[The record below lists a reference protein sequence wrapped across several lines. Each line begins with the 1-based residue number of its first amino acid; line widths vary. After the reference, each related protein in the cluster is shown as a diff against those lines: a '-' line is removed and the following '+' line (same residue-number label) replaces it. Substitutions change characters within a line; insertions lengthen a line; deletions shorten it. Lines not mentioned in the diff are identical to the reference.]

1 MPGSSAYQYRRPVT
15 GSGDNVN
22 EPALASSAED
32 VAAIEPVIRRVVA
45 ARVANPSDIDDL
57 VQDCLERLLGVHGRL
72 APETVLPYGIVT
84 ARNVVSSHARTAARR
99 ATAAPLIADLREPDR
114 PEDTVLASE
123 AHAAMETALS
133 RLSAEERADILAYYD
148 AVPPTDRGAV
158 EASGALRVRMARI
171 RAKLR
176 LEYLLAF
183 RHAELPSEQCRR
195 VLLAVSAGET
205 RRQRQLQA
213 GQHLLNCPACATLSE
228 PLSKRSA
235 ALTAF
240 TVPAALLARL
250 AAKAKAHPAQAATSA
265 AAGTA
270 AVATAVI
277 VGSGMLS
284 ASPAPVR
291 AHPPATPVS
300 TLRPSPSPPST
311 IARLSIGGQVV
322 TAGRQVRTMVGSHA
336 DAAGVTVQSVVTHN
350 GFWIGSPALRMWVQL
365 EGPLRPLH
373 IAAGDQLRFTG
384 TVAANGSAYPARAG
398 VTGPTAALL
407 ERQGAHIDVETTDIQ
422 VEPRK

>member
-1 MPGSSAYQYRRPVT
+1 M
-15 GSGDNVN
+15 GDAAN
-22 EPALASSAED
+22 ASSAED
-32 VAAIEPVIRRVVA
+32 VVAIEPVIRRVVA

-57 VQDCLERLLGVHGRL
+57 VQDCLERLLGAHDRL

-84 ARNVVSSHARTAARR
+84 ARNVVTSHMRTTARR

-114 PEDTVLASE
+114 PEDGLLAGE
-123 AHAAMETALS
+123 AHTAMETALNQ
-133 RLSAEERADILAYYD
+133 LSAEERADILAYYD
-148 AVPPTDRGAV
+148 AVPAANREAV

-195 VLLAVSAGET
+195 VLLAVSAGDT

-213 GQHLLNCPACATLSE
+213 GQHLLHCPVCATLSE

-240 TVPAALLARL
+240 TFPAALLARL
-250 AAKAKAHPAQAATSA
+250 AVKARAHPVQAGASA

-270 AVATAVI
+270 AVATAVV

-284 ASPAPVR
+284 ASPAPAR
-291 AHPPATPVS
+291 HHPPASPVS
-300 TLRPSPSPPST
+300 TLQPSPSPS

-322 TAGRQVRTMVGSHA
+322 PAGRQVHAMVGSRA
-336 DAAGVTVQSVVTHN
+336 DAAGVTVQSTVTHN

-373 IAAGDQLRFTG
+373 IVAGDHLRFTG
-384 TVAANGSAYPARAG
+384 IVAANGSTYPAGAG
-398 VTGPTAALL
+398 VTGPDATLL
-407 ERQGAHIDVETTDIQ
+407 KRQGAHIDVDTTNVQ
-422 VEPRK
+422 VEPNK

>member
-1 MPGSSAYQYRRPVT
+1 MKDSAF
-15 GSGDNVN
+15 
-22 EPALASSAED
+22 ASSAED
-32 VAAIEPVIRRVVA
+32 VVAIEPVIRRVVA
-45 ARVANPSDIDDL
+45 ARVPNPSDIDDL
-57 VQDCLERLLGVHGRL
+57 VQDCLERLLGAHDRL

-84 ARNVVSSHARTAARR
+84 ARNMVTSHMRTAARR

-114 PEDTVLASE
+114 PEDGLLAGE
-123 AHAAMETALS
+123 AHTAMEAALNQ
-133 RLSAEERADILAYYD
+133 LSAQERADILAYYD
-148 AVPPTDRGAV
+148 AVPATHGEAV

-183 RHAELPSEQCRR
+183 RHVELPSEQCRR
-195 VLLAVSAGET
+195 VLLAVSAGDT

-213 GQHLLNCPACATLSE
+213 GQHLLHCPVCATLSE

-240 TVPAALLARL
+240 TVPFALLARL
-250 AAKAKAHPAQAATSA
+250 AAKARAHPAQAGASA

-311 IARLSIGGQVV
+311 IARLSIGGHTV
-322 TAGRQVRTMVGSHA
+322 TAGRQVRAMVGRHA
-336 DAAGVTVQSVVTHN
+336 DATGVTVQSTVTHN
-350 GFWIGSPALRMWVQL
+350 GFWIGTPALRMWVQL

-373 IAAGDQLRFTG
+373 IVAGDHLRFTG
-384 TVAANGSAYPARAG
+384 TVAANGSTYPAGAG
-398 VTGPTAALL
+398 VTGPDATLL
-407 ERQGAHIDVETTDIQ
+407 KRQGAHIDVDTTNVQ
-422 VEPRK
+422 VEPHK

>member
-1 MPGSSAYQYRRPVT
+1 VADSA
-15 GSGDNVN
+15 S
-22 EPALASSAED
+22 ASSTED
-32 VAAIEPVIRRVVA
+32 VVAIEPVIRRVVA

-57 VQDCLERLLGVHGRL
+57 VQDCLERLLGAHDRL

-84 ARNVVSSHARTAARR
+84 ARNMVSSHMRTAARR

-114 PEDTVLASE
+114 PEDGLLAGE
-123 AHAAMETALS
+123 AHTAMDTALNQ
-133 RLSAEERADILAYYD
+133 LSAQERADILAYYD
-148 AVPPTDRGAV
+148 AVPATHGEAV

-183 RHAELPSEQCRR
+183 RHAELPSEQCHR
-195 VLLAVSAGET
+195 VLLAVSAGDT

-213 GQHLLNCPACATLSE
+213 GQHLLHCPACATLSE

-240 TVPAALLARL
+240 TVPVALLAQL
-250 AAKAKAHPAQAATSA
+250 AAKARAHPAQAGASA

-284 ASPAPVR
+284 ASPAPAR
-291 AHPPATPVS
+291 HHPPATPVS
-300 TLRPSPSPPST
+300 TLRPSPSPSPQAT
-311 IARLSIGGQVV
+311 IVRLSIGGQVV
-322 TAGRQVRTMVGSHA
+322 TATRPVRAMVGRHA
-336 DAAGVTVQSVVTHN
+336 DAAGVTVQSTVTHN

-373 IAAGDQLRFTG
+373 IVAGDHLRFTG
-384 TVAANGSAYPARAG
+384 TVAANGSTYPAQAG
-398 VTGPTAALL
+398 LRGPDAALL
-407 ERQGAHIDVETTDIQ
+407 KRQGAHLDVETTDIQ
-422 VEPRK
+422 VEPHN

>member
-1 MPGSSAYQYRRPVT
+1 VEEAAP
-15 GSGDNVN
+15 
-22 EPALASSAED
+22 ASSAED

-57 VQDCLERLLGVHGRL
+57 VQDSLERLLGAHNRL

-99 ATAAPLIADLREPDR
+99 ATVAPLIADLREPDQ

-123 AHAAMETALS
+123 AHTAMQAAVN

-148 AVPPTDRGAV
+148 TVPSPAHEAV

-183 RHAELPSEQCRR
+183 RHVELPSEQCRR
-195 VLLAVSAGET
+195 VLLAVSAGDT

-213 GQHLLNCPACATLSE
+213 GQHLLYCPVCAELSE

-240 TVPAALLARL
+240 TVPVALLARL
-250 AAKAKAHPAQAATSA
+250 LAKARAHPGPAGASA
-265 AAGTA
+265 AAGAA
-270 AVATAVI
+270 AVAAAVI
-277 VGSGMLS
+277 VGTGALS
-284 ASPAPVR
+284 ASPAPA
-291 AHPPATPVS
+291 AHQAPATPAS
-300 TLRPSPSPPST
+300 TAASAPPAPAT
-311 IARLSIGGQVV
+311 IARLMIGGQVV
-322 TAGRQVRTMVGSHA
+322 TAGRQVRTMIGNHA
-336 DAAGVTVQSVVTHN
+336 DAAGVTVQSTVTRN
-350 GFWIGSPALRMWVQL
+350 GFWIGSPALRMWVEL
-365 EGPLRPLH
+365 EGPLKPLH
-373 IAAGDQLRFTG
+373 IVAGDHLRFTG
-384 TVAANGSAYPARAG
+384 TVAANGTSFPAQAG
-398 VTGPTAALL
+398 VSGPDATLL
-407 ERQGAHIDVETTDIQ
+407 NREGAHIDVETTDIQ
-422 VEPRK
+422 VEPQK

>member
-1 MPGSSAYQYRRPVT
+1 V
-15 GSGDNVN
+15 D
-22 EPALASSAED
+22 EPALVSSAED

-57 VQDCLERLLGVHGRL
+57 VQDSLERLLGAHGRL

-84 ARNVVSSHARTAARR
+84 ARNVVSSHMRTAARR
-99 ATAAPLIADLREPDR
+99 ATLVPLIADLSEPDR

-133 RLSAEERADILAYYD
+133 QLSADERAGILSYYD
-148 AVPPTDRGAV
+148 AVPRPDHEIR
-158 EASGALRVRMARI
+158 EASGALRVRMARV

-183 RHAELPSEQCRR
+183 RHVDLPSEQCRR
-195 VLLAVSAGET
+195 VLLAVSAGDT

-213 GQHLLNCPACATLSE
+213 GQHLLSCPACAMLSE

-250 AAKAKAHPAQAATSA
+250 FTKAKANPGTAAASA

-277 VGSGMLS
+277 VGSGVLS
-284 ASPAPVR
+284 GGPAPAVHNSPPAAPVR
-291 AHPPATPVS
+291 TTSSAPAPA
-300 TLRPSPSPPST
+300 R
-311 IARLSIGGQVV
+311 IAQLSIGGRAV
-322 TAGRQVRTMVGSHA
+322 TARHPAGAGIGGRAEAT
-336 DAAGVTVQSVVTHN
+336 GVLVQSVVTRN
-350 GFWIGSPALRMWVQL
+350 GFWIGSRSLRVWVEL
-365 EGPLRPLH
+365 AGPLKPLH
-373 IAAGDQLRFTG
+373 IVAGDHLRFTG
-384 TVAANGSAYPARAG
+384 TVAGNGSSYPGRVG
-398 VTGPTAALL
+398 VHGPDATLL
-407 ERQGAHIDVETTDIQ
+407 GQQGAHIEVKTTDIQ
-422 VEPRK
+422 VQPRT

>member
-1 MPGSSAYQYRRPVT
+1 VEEAAFV
-15 GSGDNVN
+15 
-22 EPALASSAED
+22 SSAED
-32 VAAIEPVIRRVVA
+32 VLAIEPVIRRVVA

-57 VQDCLERLLGVHGRL
+57 VQDCLERLLGAHDRL

-84 ARNVVSSHARTAARR
+84 ARNVVTSHMRTAARR

-114 PEDTVLASE
+114 PEDRVLAGE
-123 AHAAMETALS
+123 AHTAMETALNQ
-133 RLSAEERADILAYYD
+133 LSAEERADILAYYD
-148 AVPPTDRGAV
+148 AVPATDRGAV

-195 VLLAVSAGET
+195 VLLAVSAGDT

-213 GQHLLNCPACATLSE
+213 GQHLLHCPVCATLSE

-250 AAKAKAHPAQAATSA
+250 AAKAKAHPAQAGASA

-277 VGSGMLS
+277 VGSGMFS
-284 ASPAPVR
+284 ARPAPVI
-291 AHPPATPVS
+291 HH
-300 TLRPSPSPPST
+300 RPSSPAST
-311 IARLSIGGQVV
+311 AAPAPAIAGLTAAGQPV
-322 TAGRQVRTMVGSHA
+322 TAGHSIRAAIGSHA
-336 DAAGVTVQSVVTHN
+336 DATDAVVQSAVTRN
-350 GFWIGSPALRMWVQL
+350 GFWIGTRTLRVWVQL
-365 EGPLRPLH
+365 VGPLKPLH
-373 IAAGDQLRFTG
+373 VRPGDRLRFTG
-384 TVAANGSAYPARAG
+384 TVARNGSSYPARAG
-398 VTGPTAALL
+398 LSGPDATLL
-407 ERQGAHIDVETTDIQ
+407 NRQGAHIDVETTDIR
-422 VEPRK
+422 VEPHG

>member
-1 MPGSSAYQYRRPVT
+1 MEEA
-15 GSGDNVN
+15 
-22 EPALASSAED
+22 ALASSTDD
-32 VAAIEPVIRRVVA
+32 VVAIEPVIRRVVA

-57 VQDCLERLLGVHGRL
+57 VQDCLERLLGAHRRL

-84 ARNVVSSHARTAARR
+84 ARNVVTSHMRTAARR

-114 PEDTVLASE
+114 PEDGLLAGE
-123 AHAAMETALS
+123 AHTAMESALNQ
-133 RLSAEERADILAYYD
+133 LSAQERADILAYYD
-148 AVPPTDRGAV
+148 AVPVTNGEAV

-183 RHAELPSEQCRR
+183 RHAELPTEQCRR
-195 VLLAVSAGET
+195 VLLAVSAGDT

-213 GQHLLNCPACATLSE
+213 GQHLLHCPVCATLSE

-250 AAKAKAHPAQAATSA
+250 AASARAHPAQAGASA

-277 VGSGMLS
+277 VGSGVLS
-284 ASPAPVR
+284 AGPAPAR
-291 AHPPATPVS
+291 HHLPASPVN
-300 TLRPSPSPPST
+300 TLQPSPSPSPQAS
-311 IARLSIGGQVV
+311 IAQLNIGGQVV
-322 TAGRQVRTMVGSHA
+322 TAGRQVRTTVGSHA
-336 DAAGVTVQSVVTHN
+336 DATGVTVQSVVTHN
-350 GFWIGSPALRMWVQL
+350 GFWIGTPGLRMWVQL

-373 IAAGDQLRFTG
+373 IVAGDHLRFTG
-384 TVAANGSAYPARAG
+384 TVAANGSAYLARVG
-398 VTGPTAALL
+398 LGGPDATLL
-407 ERQGAHIDVETTDIQ
+407 KRQGAHLDVETTAIQ
-422 VEPRK
+422 VETHK

>member
-1 MPGSSAYQYRRPVT
+1 MKDA
-15 GSGDNVN
+15 
-22 EPALASSAED
+22 AFASSAED
-32 VAAIEPVIRRVVA
+32 VVAIEPVIRRVVA

-57 VQDCLERLLGVHGRL
+57 VQDCLERLLGAHDRL

-84 ARNVVSSHARTAARR
+84 ARNMVTSHMRTAARR

-114 PEDTVLASE
+114 PEDGLLADE
-123 AHAAMETALS
+123 AHTAMETALNQ
-133 RLSAEERADILAYYD
+133 LSAQERADILAYYD
-148 AVPPTDRGAV
+148 AVPATNSGAV

-183 RHAELPSEQCRR
+183 RHAELPSEQCHR
-195 VLLAVSAGET
+195 VLLAVSAGDT

-213 GQHLLNCPACATLSE
+213 GQHLLHCPACATLSE

-240 TVPAALLARL
+240 TVPVALLARL
-250 AAKAKAHPAQAATSA
+250 AAKARAHPAQAGASA

-270 AVATAVI
+270 AVAAAVI

-291 AHPPATPVS
+291 PHPPATAVS
-300 TLRPSPSPPST
+300 TLRPSPSPPAT

-322 TAGRQVRTMVGSHA
+322 TATRQVRAMVGSHA
-336 DAAGVTVQSVVTHN
+336 DAAGVTVQSTVTHN

-373 IAAGDQLRFTG
+373 IVAGDHLRFTG
-384 TVAANGSAYPARAG
+384 TVAANGSTYPAGAG
-398 VTGPTAALL
+398 VTGPDATLL
-407 ERQGAHIDVETTDIQ
+407 QRQGAHIDVNTTNVQ
-422 VEPRK
+422 VEPNK

>member
-1 MPGSSAYQYRRPVT
+1 MADSA
-15 GSGDNVN
+15 S
-22 EPALASSAED
+22 ASSTED
-32 VAAIEPVIRRVVA
+32 VVAIEPVIRRVVA

-57 VQDCLERLLGVHGRL
+57 VQDCLERLLGAHDRL

-84 ARNVVSSHARTAARR
+84 ARNMVTSHMRTAARR
-99 ATAAPLIADLREPDR
+99 ATAVPLIVDLREPDR
-114 PEDTVLASE
+114 PEDRVLAGE
-123 AHAAMETALS
+123 AHTAMETALNQ
-133 RLSAEERADILAYYD
+133 LSAEERADILAYYD
-148 AVPPTDRGAV
+148 AVPAADREAA

-195 VLLAVSAGET
+195 VLLAVSAGDT

-213 GQHLLNCPACATLSE
+213 GQHLLHCPVCATLSE

-240 TVPAALLARL
+240 TVPAGLVVRL
-250 AAKAKAHPAQAATSA
+250 AAKAKAHPAQAGASA

-270 AVATAVI
+270 AVAAAVI

-284 ASPAPVR
+284 PRAAPAR
-291 AHPPATPVS
+291 HHPPATPVS
-300 TLRPSPSPPST
+300 IRPSPQAS
-311 IARLSIGGQVV
+311 IARLVIGGQPV
-322 TAGRQVRTMVGSHA
+322 TAGRQVRMAIGSHA
-336 DAAGVTVQSVVTHN
+336 DADGVTVQSVATRN
-350 GFWIGSPALRMWVQL
+350 GFWIGSRALRMWVEL

-373 IAAGDQLRFTG
+373 IVAGDHLRFTG
-384 TVAANGSAYPARAG
+384 TVTVNGSSYPGEAG
-398 VTGPTAALL
+398 VSGPDATLL
-407 ERQGAHIDVETTDIQ
+407 NRQGAHIDVETTDIQ
-422 VEPRK
+422 VEADK

>member
-1 MPGSSAYQYRRPVT
+1 MKDA
-15 GSGDNVN
+15 
-22 EPALASSAED
+22 AFASSAED
-32 VAAIEPVIRRVVA
+32 VVAIEPVIRRVVA

-57 VQDCLERLLGVHGRL
+57 VQDCLERLLGAHDRL

-84 ARNVVSSHARTAARR
+84 ARNMVTSHMRTAARR

-114 PEDTVLASE
+114 PEDGLLAGE
-123 AHAAMETALS
+123 AHTAMETALNQ
-133 RLSAEERADILAYYD
+133 LSAQERADILAYYD
-148 AVPPTDRGAV
+148 AVPATNGGAV

-183 RHAELPSEQCRR
+183 RHAELPSEQCHR
-195 VLLAVSAGET
+195 VLLAVSAGDT

-213 GQHLLNCPACATLSE
+213 GQHLLHCPACATLSE

-240 TVPAALLARL
+240 TFPVALLARL
-250 AAKAKAHPAQAATSA
+250 AAKAKAHPAQAGVSA

-284 ASPAPVR
+284 ASPAPAR
-291 AHPPATPVS
+291 PHPPATAVS
-300 TLRPSPSPPST
+300 TLRPSPSPSPPAT

-322 TAGRQVRTMVGSHA
+322 TATRQVRAMVGRRA
-336 DAAGVTVQSVVTHN
+336 DAAGVTVQSTVTHN

-373 IAAGDQLRFTG
+373 IVAGDHLRFTG
-384 TVAANGSAYPARAG
+384 IVAANGSTYPAGAG
-398 VTGPTAALL
+398 VTGPDATLL
-407 ERQGAHIDVETTDIQ
+407 RRQGAHIAVDTTNVQ
-422 VEPRK
+422 VEPNK

>member
-1 MPGSSAYQYRRPVT
+1 V
-15 GSGDNVN
+15 GDAAN
-22 EPALASSAED
+22 ASSAED
-32 VAAIEPVIRRVVA
+32 VVAIEPVIRRVVA

-57 VQDCLERLLGVHGRL
+57 VQDCLERLLGAHDRL

-84 ARNVVSSHARTAARR
+84 ARNVVTSHMRTTARR

-114 PEDTVLASE
+114 PEDGLLAGE
-123 AHAAMETALS
+123 AHTAMETALNQ
-133 RLSAEERADILAYYD
+133 LSAEERADILAYYD
-148 AVPPTDRGAV
+148 AVPATHGEAV

-195 VLLAVSAGET
+195 VLLAVSAGDT

-213 GQHLLNCPACATLSE
+213 GQHLLHCPVCATLSE

-240 TVPAALLARL
+240 TVPVALLARL
-250 AAKAKAHPAQAATSA
+250 AAKARAHPVQAGASA

-270 AVATAVI
+270 AVATAVV

-284 ASPAPVR
+284 ASPTPARP
-291 AHPPATPVS
+291 HPPATPVS
-300 TLRPSPSPPST
+300 TLQPSPSPQAS
-311 IARLSIGGQVV
+311 IARLSIGGQTV
-322 TAGRQVRTMVGSHA
+322 TATGQVRAMVGRHA
-336 DAAGVTVQSVVTHN
+336 DAAGVTVQSTVTHN

-373 IAAGDQLRFTG
+373 IVAGDHLRFTG
-384 TVAANGSAYPARAG
+384 IVAANGSTYPAGAG
-398 VTGPTAALL
+398 VTGPDAALL
-407 ERQGAHIDVETTDIQ
+407 KRQGAHIDVNTTSIQ
-422 VEPRK
+422 VEPHK

>member
-1 MPGSSAYQYRRPVT
+1 VEESV
-15 GSGDNVN
+15 
-22 EPALASSAED
+22 LASSPED
-32 VAAIEPVIRRVVA
+32 VVAIEPVIRRVVA
-45 ARVANPSDIDDL
+45 ARVTNPSDIDDL
-57 VQDCLERLLGVHGRL
+57 VQDCLERLLGAHGRL

-84 ARNVVSSHARTAARR
+84 ARNAVTSHMRTAARR
-99 ATAAPLIADLREPDR
+99 STLAPLVADLREPDR
-114 PEDTVLASE
+114 PEDTVLAGE
-123 AHAAMETALS
+123 AQQAMETALN

-148 AVPPTDRGAV
+148 AIPVPDRETR

-195 VLLAVSAGET
+195 VLLAVSAGDT

-213 GQHLLNCPACATLSE
+213 GQHLLHCESCATLSE

-250 AAKAKAHPAQAATSA
+250 FTKAKANPGTAGASA

-277 VGSGMLS
+277 VGTGMFSGH
-284 ASPAPVR
+284 AAPAVH
-291 AHPPATPVS
+291 HPPATPVS
-300 TLRPSPSPPST
+300 TTLSAPAPAR
-311 IARLSIGGQVV
+311 IFRLSVGNQAVTAQRPIRTAIGG
-322 TAGRQVRTMVGSHA
+322 HA
-336 DAAGVTVQSVVTHN
+336 DATGAVVESVATRN
-350 GFWIGSPALRMWVQL
+350 GFWIGSRGMRVWVEL
-365 EGPLRPLH
+365 VGPLRPLH
-373 IAAGDQLRFTG
+373 IVAGDHLWFTG
-384 TVAANGSAYPARAG
+384 VVAANGSSYSARAG
-398 VTGPTAALL
+398 VHGQDATLL
-407 ERQGAHIDVETTDIQ
+407 DRQRAHIDVRTTSIRVGQ
-422 VEPRK
+422 PR